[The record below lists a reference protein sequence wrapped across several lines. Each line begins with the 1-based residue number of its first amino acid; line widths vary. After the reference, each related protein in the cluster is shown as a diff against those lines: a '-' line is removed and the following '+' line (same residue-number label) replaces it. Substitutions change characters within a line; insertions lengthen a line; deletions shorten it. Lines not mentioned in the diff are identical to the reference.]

1 MLSVLS
7 LPLLALSFALPQASA
22 HYRPVAAAWYTG
34 WHALEG
40 LPLSH
45 VSWDKYN
52 TLIYA
57 VAATTPSVHNLSL
70 DASEPTVL
78 PQFVDE
84 AHKHGVAAH
93 VALGGWTA
101 SRWFSSNV
109 ATPKNRTAFVKTV
122 VDFAQQYKIDGLDF
136 DWEYPNAIGIGCNTI
151 SPNDTKNFLS
161 FLQEL
166 RKNPVGA
173 TLTLSA
179 ATHVL
184 PFVDAT
190 GGRSTDVTGFAK

>member
-1 MLSVLS
+1 MPMLSLLT

-22 HYRPVAAAWYTG
+22 RLQNTRHHHRAEIPPTQPVAAAWYTG
-34 WHALEG
+34 WRALDG

-84 AHKHGVAAH
+84 AHKHV
-93 VALGGWTA
+93 
-101 SRWFSSNV
+101 SSDLRSSEKGACSIVVIGRRCTRCTRGMDRKSLVFIQCRNSKKPYCLCQDCRRLC
-109 ATPKNRTAFVKTV
+109 TTV
-122 VDFAQQYKIDGLDF
+122 
-136 DWEYPNAIGIGCNTI
+136 
-151 SPNDTKNFLS
+151 
-161 FLQEL
+161 
-166 RKNPVGA
+166 
-173 TLTLSA
+173 
-179 ATHVL
+179 
-184 PFVDAT
+184 
-190 GGRSTDVTGFAK
+190 